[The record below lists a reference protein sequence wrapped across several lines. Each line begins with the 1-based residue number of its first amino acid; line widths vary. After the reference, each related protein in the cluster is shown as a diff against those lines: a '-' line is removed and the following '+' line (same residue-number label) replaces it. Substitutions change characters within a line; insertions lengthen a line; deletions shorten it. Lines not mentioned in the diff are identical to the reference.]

1 MKYEWK
7 KQEKDLYG
15 AKAVPA
21 LITVP
26 AQNFIVIRGKGS
38 PDDEAF
44 SDRVAALYALAYA
57 DKMGYKS
64 AARDAAA
71 GGIDDF
77 AVYPLEGVWSQKAAG
92 GLAKESLEYALM
104 IRQPDHIREDEVWA
118 ALERVKKKK
127 PHPFYADIRF
137 ETMLDG
143 PCTQML
149 HIGAYEDE
157 PASFEAM
164 ARFAREKGLRLDAG
178 RHREIYLSNPHR
190 VEAGKLKTIL
200 RMSLQ

>member
-26 AQNFIVIRGKGS
+26 VQNFILIRGKGS
-38 PDDEAF
+38 PNSEAF

-57 DKMGYKS
+57 VKMGYKS

-71 GGIDDF
+71 GGVDDF
-77 AVYPLEGVWSQKAAG
+77 AVYPLEGVWSQKASDE
-92 GLAKESLEYALM
+92 LVKETLEYALM
-104 IRQPDHIREDEVWA
+104 IRQPDHIRENEVCA

-127 PHPFYADIRF
+127 PNPFYADIRF
-137 ETMLDG
+137 ETMHDG
-143 PCTQML
+143 HCIQML
-149 HIGAYEDE
+149 HTGSFDDE
-157 PASFEAM
+157 PASFEKM
-164 ARFAREKGLRLDAG
+164 ARFAMEKGLRLDAG

-200 RMSLQ
+200 RISLQ